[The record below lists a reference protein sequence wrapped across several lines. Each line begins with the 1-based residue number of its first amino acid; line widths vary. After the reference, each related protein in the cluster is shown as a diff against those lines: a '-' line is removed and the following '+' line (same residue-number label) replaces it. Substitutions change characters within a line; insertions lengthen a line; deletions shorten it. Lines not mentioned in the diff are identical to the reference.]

1 MCVCVFTSVDLI
13 GADFHTA
20 AVATAPGEKLL
31 IGRHAVEVRERMAG
45 EGEGPLQASHKLNPA
60 LAGDAY
66 AWYKPSNW
74 TELNGTQFGGYYY
87 YYTTAARRRRRAPG
101 RHCAGRRSSRVGRRS
116 DGTRRAASRGRDTAR
131 RATAGRATSSVG
143 SGEPRPADRRTR
155 TGPRRAGPGRRRAA
169 QGSGRRA
176 RARSTRT
183 TRARRTRPPRPARR
197 DTRRAGESVSQSTL
211 SVTNWRDGRPSGHA
225 PRRLAAGSNGSSQC
239 RQRGR
244 RAPAA
249 GSSRRGHGGTRGDS
263 SATTGGSASAC
274 DGAGGAVV

>member
-1 MCVCVFTSVDLI
+1 MGVCMCVCVFTSVDLI

-155 TGPRRAGPGRRRAA
+155 TGPRRAGPGRRRRRSSSCCCCCCR
-169 QGSGRRA
+169 GS
-176 RARSTRT
+176 TV
-183 TRARRTRPPRPARR
+183 PP
-197 DTRRAGESVSQSTL
+197 
-211 SVTNWRDGRPSGHA
+211 
-225 PRRLAAGSNGSSQC
+225 
-239 RQRGR
+239 
-244 RAPAA
+244 
-249 GSSRRGHGGTRGDS
+249 
-263 SATTGGSASAC
+263 
-274 DGAGGAVV
+274 